1 MKINESATLKDENIS
16 PKMRDLRCF
25 LGGFVLKPT
34 SSPLKFLTITSAGEN
49 ASVAGALVN
58 DLLMGPRDGKIKPS
72 KFEEFCWESAWMEHK
87 MLDVATIHLI
97 NPII

>member
-1 MKINESATLKDENIS
+1 M
-16 PKMRDLRCF
+16 
-25 LGGFVLKPT
+25 
-34 SSPLKFLTITSAGEN
+34 ITSAGEN

-87 MLDVATIHLI
+87 MLDVATI
-97 NPII
+97 IIWVFPKIGVPKMDGYNGKPY